1 MKIIIKKG
9 LVRYYLQLVAKNG
22 EILAHTEHYFSLSN
36 ARRSAHN
43 IAREIKAGKTSIEE
57 L

>member
-1 MKIIIKKG
+1 MKIVIKKG

-22 EILAHTEHYFSLSN
+22 ETLAHTEHYFSLSN

-43 IAREIKAGKTSIEE
+43 IAKELKAGKATIEE
-57 L
+57 Q